1 MRGRTH
7 CWQLLSSPEKM
18 YVIPPEAV
26 LECRGVCMCV
36 QTFAEAERSQ
46 WACTEREWE
55 EEKEQILNSLV
66 GCGQD
71 MDFTQDTEVHALGP

>member
-1 MRGRTH
+1 
-7 CWQLLSSPEKM
+7 
-18 YVIPPEAV
+18 
-26 LECRGVCMCV
+26 MCV

-71 MDFTQDTEVHALGP
+71 MDFTQDTEVRAL